1 MYLAREIKSKFIVAI
16 KAISKNELEKRGIE
30 KQIKCEID
38 TQSYLKHKNVLRLYG
53 YFWNTRRVY
62 MILEYC
68 PCGDMYKYL
77 KKCKRF
83 SERRAASYIR
93 KVAAAIDYCHSKGVI
108 HRDIKPENILLGY
121 DVFHHSYYLIY

>member
-16 KAISKNELEKRGIE
+16 KAIEKKLVDTRGIE
-30 KQIKCEID
+30 KQIKREIEI
-38 TQSYLKHKNVLRLYG
+38 QSRLKHKNVLCMYG
-53 YFWNTRRVY
+53 YFWDKKRVY

-68 PCGDMYKYL
+68 PCGNMYEYL

-93 KVAAAIDYCHSKGVI
+93 KVAAAIDYCHYMGVI

-121 DVFHHSYYLIY
+121 DVIRCIVL

>member
-16 KAISKNELEKRGIE
+16 KAIEKKLVDTRGIE
-30 KQIKCEID
+30 KQIKREIEI
-38 TQSYLKHKNVLRLYG
+38 QSRLKHKNVLCMYG
-53 YFWNTRRVY
+53 YFWDKKRVY

-68 PCGDMYKYL
+68 PCGNMYEYL
-77 KKCKRF
+77 DTCKRF

-93 KVAAAIDYCHSKGVI
+93 KITAAIDYCHYMGVI

-121 DVFHHSYYLIY
+121 DVFHHSYYLIE